1 MNFKAFQNIHY
12 PFRRF
17 ILDIHSKTELAVL
30 NKRDKTT
37 IMLYNLFK
45 IFPLWFLIISMG
57 ALSGCASQKTGG
69 SQGEDQPLS
78 NHLLWEISGN
88 GLEQSSFLFG
98 TIHLIGSDDFFW
110 PSGTLSAFDKSKK
123 VVFEIDMAEISDI
136 SSQFGMLQ
144 KAFMRDNISLRD
156 LLSDEDYK
164 IVEDHFSAIGL
175 PLFMLERMKP
185 MFLTILTGGDMGGL
199 DMNLFSPGGNTKSYE
214 IELNSMAEASGK
226 PVSGLETVEFQM
238 SLFDSIPYEI
248 QARMLVDAIEN
259 PESVEGNGGFDE
271 IVALYRNQDIEGMAT
286 LVKEDDSGFGE
297 FTDLIL
303 KNRNI
308 AWIAPM
314 EAMMKDQ
321 RVFFAVGAGHLGG
334 EMGVIRLLKQKGFT
348 VAPYN
353 P

>member
-1 MNFKAFQNIHY
+1 
-12 PFRRF
+12 
-17 ILDIHSKTELAVL
+17 
-30 NKRDKTT
+30 
-37 IMLYNLFK
+37 MLYNTFK
-45 IFPLWFLIISMG
+45 IITLWFLVIG
-57 ALSGCASQKTGG
+57 AGTLSGCASQKVGET
-69 SQGEDQPLS
+69 SQSDQPLS

-98 TIHLIGSDDFFW
+98 TIHLIGADDFFW
-110 PSGTLSAFDKSKK
+110 PAGTLTAFDKSEK

-136 SSQFGMLQ
+136 GSQFGILQ

-164 IVEDHFSAIGL
+164 VVEDHFSSIGL

-185 MFLTILTGGDMGGL
+185 MFLTILAGGDMGGL

-214 IELNSMAEASGK
+214 IELNTMAEAAAK

-248 QARMLVDAIEN
+248 QAQMLVEAIKN
-259 PESVEGNGGFDE
+259 PESVEGESGFDE
-271 IVALYRNQDIEGMAT
+271 IVALYRDQDIERMAAM
-286 LVKEDDSGFGE
+286 VKEDDAGFGE

-308 AWIAPM
+308 AWIPPM
-314 EAMMKDQ
+314 EAMMKEQ

-334 EMGVIRLLKQKGFT
+334 EVGVIRLLRERGYT
-348 VAPYN
+348 VAPFN